1 MSENLR
7 AQHRPLDPYDQET
20 RGSTWKQRT
29 LFGVAVIL
37 VLAAGVGIYLWQE
50 QAERHSSLLKGLSQ
64 TAELPPT
71 PPAQPEAPPQPQA
84 PPQPEQAQPSAVPAD
99 AGPEII
105 HPVPTAE
112 PTSKVAKRPV
122 PPLTQSDG
130 AMHESLADLLSK
142 RRFVDLFTPK
152 DFVQRVVTTLDNLPR
167 KTVSTRLLPVKS
179 PAGQLLTKGGG
190 EVTSLSPANYA
201 RYDAYI
207 NIVRASDPKQL
218 VATYVHFYPL
228 FQEAYVELGY
238 PKKQFNDR
246 LVEVIDNLLE
256 TPDVE
261 QPVNLVR
268 PKVMYEFDDPE
279 LEELSAGQKL
289 LVRMG
294 PENAAVL
301 KTKLREIRRELVAE
315 APTTTKR

>member
-1 MSENLR
+1 LSENLR
-7 AQHRPLDPYDQET
+7 AQHRPLDPYDQNS
-20 RGSTWKQRT
+20 RGSTWKQRA
-29 LFGVAVIL
+29 LFGVALIL
-37 VLAAGVGIYLWQE
+37 AVAAGVGIYLWQE
-50 QAERHSSLLKGLSQ
+50 TAERQSSLLKGLSQ
-64 TAELPPT
+64 TAELPLT
-71 PPAQPEAPPQPQA
+71 PPAHPQA
-84 PPQPEQAQPSAVPAD
+84 EQSLPSPVPVD
-99 AGPEII
+99 AEPVVI
-105 HPVPTAE
+105 HPVPAAD
-112 PTSKVAKRPV
+112 PTSRFAKRPV

-179 PAGQLLTKGGG
+179 PAGQLVTKGEG
-190 EVTSLSPANYA
+190 EVISLSPANYA
-201 RYDAYI
+201 RYDTYI
-207 NIVRASDPKQL
+207 NIARSADAKQL

-238 PKKQFNDR
+238 PKRQFNDR

-315 APTTTKR
+315 AKTTTKK

>member
-1 MSENLR
+1 LSENLR
-7 AQHRPLDPYDQET
+7 AQHRPLDPYDQNS
-20 RGSTWKQRT
+20 RGSTWKQRA
-29 LFGVAVIL
+29 LFGVALIL
-37 VLAAGVGIYLWQE
+37 AVAAGVGIYLWQE
-50 QAERHSSLLKGLSQ
+50 TAERQSSLLKGLSQ
-64 TAELPPT
+64 TAELPPA
-71 PPAQPEAPPQPQA
+71 PPAQPQA
-84 PPQPEQAQPSAVPAD
+84 PPQPEQTQPSPVLAD
-99 AGPEII
+99 AGPEVI
-105 HPVPTAE
+105 HPVPTVE
-112 PTSKVAKRPV
+112 PTSRVAKRPV

-179 PAGQLLTKGGG
+179 PAGQLVTKGEG
-190 EVTSLSPANYA
+190 EVISLSPANYA
-201 RYDAYI
+201 RYDTYI
-207 NIVRASDPKQL
+207 NIARTADAKQV

-256 TPDVE
+256 TPEVE

-315 APTTTKR
+315 AQTTTKK

>member
-1 MSENLR
+1 LSENLR
-7 AQHRPLDPYDQET
+7 AQHRPLDPYDQNS
-20 RGSTWKQRT
+20 RGSTWKQRA
-29 LFGVAVIL
+29 LFGVALIL
-37 VLAAGVGIYLWQE
+37 AVAAGVGIYLWQE
-50 QAERHSSLLKGLSQ
+50 TAERQSSLLKGLSQ
-64 TAELPPT
+64 TAELPLT
-71 PPAQPEAPPQPQA
+71 PPAHPQA
-84 PPQPEQAQPSAVPAD
+84 EQSLPSPVPVD
-99 AGPEII
+99 AEPVVI
-105 HPVPTAE
+105 HPVPAAD
-112 PTSKVAKRPV
+112 PTSRFAKRPV

-167 KTVSTRLLPVKS
+167 RTVSTRLLPVKS
-179 PAGQLLTKGGG
+179 PAGQLVTKGEG
-190 EVTSLSPANYA
+190 EVISLSPANYA
-201 RYDAYI
+201 RYDTYI
-207 NIVRASDPKQL
+207 NIARSADAKQL

-238 PKKQFNDR
+238 PKRQFNDR

-315 APTTTKR
+315 AKTTTKK

>member
-1 MSENLR
+1 LSENLR
-7 AQHRPLDPYDQET
+7 AQHRPLDPYDQES

-29 LFGVAVIL
+29 LFGVAVVLL
-37 VLAAGVGIYLWQE
+37 VAAGVGIYLWQE
-50 QAERHSSLLKGLSQ
+50 KAERQSSLLKGLSQ
-64 TAELPPT
+64 TAELPPA
-71 PPAQPEAPPQPQA
+71 PPAQPQA
-84 PPQPEQAQPSAVPAD
+84 PPQPEQTQPSSVLAD
-99 AGPEII
+99 AGPEVI
-105 HPVPTAE
+105 HPVPIVEAS
-112 PTSKVAKRPV
+112 PRIAKRPV
-122 PPLTQSDG
+122 PPLTESDG

-179 PAGQLLTKGGG
+179 PAGQLMTKSAG
-190 EVTSLSPANYA
+190 EVTSLSPANYS
-201 RYDAYI
+201 RYDTYI
-207 NIVRASDPKQL
+207 NIVRTTDAKQL

-268 PKVMYEFDDPE
+268 PKVMYQFDEPE

-301 KTKLREIRRELVAE
+301 KAKLREIRRELVAE
-315 APTTTKR
+315 AQTTTKK